1 MKIKDVIQETA
12 TAGATSAGNV
22 SVGVVYPNVKGK
34 QPKKRK
40 DGTAPNALDI
50 KGGNLLSGGSL
61 VKR

>member
-1 MKIKDVIQETA
+1 MRIKELFETA
-12 TAGATSAGNV
+12 TEGTTSAAHV
-22 SVGVVYPNVKGK
+22 SVGAVYPNVKGK

-50 KGGNLLSGGSL
+50 KGGTLLTGGSL